1 MFVKSSPTFQFSDLG
16 CSLDRSKLVKSSLLI
31 RTTFSRETQG
41 RDHKGNLGNHSTVTE
56 NVLNELGNWTEQ
68 YAMRDGGRVE
78 AQSWSIFSIKSE

>member
-1 MFVKSSPTFQFSDLG
+1 MFIKYSPTFWFNDLR
-16 CSLDRSKLVKSSLLI
+16 CTLNRSKLVKICMLI
-31 RTTFSRETQG
+31 RITFSRETQG

-78 AQSWSIFSIKSE
+78 AWSC